1 MNYII
6 LSLLTFLFGERAQ
19 GEFIDL
25 EYGTGRPTR
34 TIQPVN
40 QPEQFTWF
48 NEYRVSALH
57 RVNQRIYF

>member
-6 LSLLTFLFGERAQ
+6 SSLLTFLFGERAQ

-25 EYGTGRPTR
+25 EYGIKQPVR
-34 TIQPVN
+34 TINPTN
-40 QPEQFTWF
+40 QLEQFTWF